1 MKINLLSLTYGCK
14 NNVAI
19 SDKYDG
25 NRVFLF
31 SFKKHALVDRVFTLL
46 VVYRKQSTRTQEF
59 LQMLQYLLVTS
70 SIDIIARSLIMIF

>member
-46 VVYRKQSTRTQEF
+46 VVIENNPRGHKNFFRCCNIY
-59 LQMLQYLLVTS
+59 
-70 SIDIIARSLIMIF
+70 